1 MGCGPMEGVSEL
13 TTVAN
18 GASADGREV
27 RFQKLTR
34 GELNTYAE
42 RGATVLI
49 PIGAI
54 EQHASHLPVETDI
67 FNSTTVSTAAAE
79 HFDDVLV
86 APPIPW
92 GLSDAHVPLGGT
104 ISLRPATFIE
114 LAMDITA
121 TLADSGFRRLC
132 WVNGHNGNKG
142 VMTVIVYESK
152 RLHGLSVGAVTYYD
166 LAVSAYQEART
177 SGPGGSGHACEFETS
192 LMLHLNPEAV
202 GDYTSA
208 AVRMI
213 EGRTPNDFGDLA
225 DPGLTA
231 IGYTFPERFPEGIM
245 GDPTVAEAETGRL
258 IYEASLKGVVAF
270 LGEFRAHPPEGVRV
284 EA

>member
-1 MGCGPMEGVSEL
+1 M
-13 TTVAN
+13 
-18 GASADGREV
+18 ADSNAADREV

-34 GELNTYAE
+34 PELTTYAE

-54 EQHASHLPVETDI
+54 EQHAAHLPVETDS
-67 FNSTTVSTAAAE
+67 FNSTAVSTAAAE
-79 HFDDVLV
+79 RFDDVLV

-104 ISLRPATFIE
+104 ISLRPATFVE

-121 TLADSGFRRLC
+121 TLIESGFRRLC

-142 VMTVIVYESK
+142 VMTVVVYESK
-152 RLHGLSVGAVTYYD
+152 RLHGLSVGALSYYD
-166 LAVSAYQEART
+166 LAVAAFQEVRT

-192 LMLHLNPEAV
+192 LMMYLNPEAV
-202 GDYTSA
+202 GDHKAA

-213 EGRTPNDFGDLA
+213 EGRTPSDFGDLA

-245 GDPTVAEAETGRL
+245 GDPTVADRETGRV
-258 IYEASLKGVVAF
+258 IYEASLEGVVAF
-270 LGEFRAHPPEGVRV
+270 LEEFRTHPPEGVRV
-284 EA
+284 PVP

>member
-1 MGCGPMEGVSEL
+1 MSDS
-13 TTVAN
+13 N
-18 GASADGREV
+18 GSRAGEREV
-27 RFQKLTR
+27 RFQKLTKP
-34 GELNTYAE
+34 ELNSYAE

-54 EQHASHLPVETDI
+54 EQHAGHLPVETDI

-79 HFDDVLV
+79 QFDDVLI

-121 TLADSGFRRLC
+121 TLVDSGFSRLC

-142 VMTVIVYESK
+142 VMTVVVYESK

-177 SGPGGSGHACEFETS
+177 SGPGGSGHAAEFETS
-192 LMLHLNPEAV
+192 LMMHLNPDAV
-202 GDYTSA
+202 GDHKAA

-213 EGRTPNDFGDLA
+213 ERRTPNDFGDLA

-245 GDPTVAEAETGRL
+245 GDPTVAEAETGRV
-258 IYEASLKGVVAF
+258 IYETSLAAIVAF
-270 LGEFRAHPPEGVRV
+270 LKEFRTHPPEGVRV
-284 EA
+284 EP